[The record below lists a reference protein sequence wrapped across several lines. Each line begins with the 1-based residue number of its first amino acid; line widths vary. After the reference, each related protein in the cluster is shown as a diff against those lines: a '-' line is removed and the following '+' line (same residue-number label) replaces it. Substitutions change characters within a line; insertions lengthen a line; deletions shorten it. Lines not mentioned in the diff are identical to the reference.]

1 MTLKKGKAQILKIYL
16 GEADKYNGKPLYEA
30 LVLEARE
37 AGMAGATVYK
47 GILSFGASHSIHTM
61 KIFAL
66 STDMPVTV
74 ELIDSPD
81 KISEFVE
88 KVNEMIEKSTKGGL
102 VTIQDLEV
110 LRYKPGEKYRQVK
123 SS

>member
-1 MTLKKGKAQILKIYL
+1 MTLQKGKAQILKIYL
-16 GEADKYNGKPLYEA
+16 GEADRYYGKPLYEA

-37 AGMAGATVYK
+37 AGMAGATAYK
-47 GILSFGASHSIHTM
+47 GIISFGASHSIHTM

-74 ELIDSPD
+74 EIIDS
-81 KISEFVE
+81 SENIKVFAE
-88 KVNEMIEKSTKGGL
+88 KANEMLEKSKKGGL

-110 LRYKPGEKYRQVK
+110 INYKPGEKYSQVK
-123 SS
+123 

>member
-1 MTLKKGKAQILKIYL
+1 MTLEKGKAQILKIYL

-37 AGMAGATVYK
+37 AGMAGATAYK
-47 GILSFGASHSIHTM
+47 GIISFGASHSIHTM

-66 STDMPVTV
+66 STDMPITV
-74 ELIDSPD
+74 ELIDSPEN
-81 KISEFVE
+81 IRFFAE
-88 KVNEMIEKSTKGGL
+88 KANEMLEKSKKGGL

-110 LRYKPGEKYRQVK
+110 INYKPGEKYRQVK
-123 SS
+123 

>member
-1 MTLKKGKAQILKIYL
+1 MTLEKGKAQILKIYL
-16 GEADKYNGKPLYEA
+16 GEADRYHGKPLYEA

-37 AGMAGATVYK
+37 AGMAGATAYK
-47 GILSFGASHSIHTM
+47 GMLSFGASHSIHTM

-74 ELIDSPD
+74 EIIDS
-81 KISEFVE
+81 SENIRAFAE
-88 KVNEMIEKSTKGGL
+88 KANEMLEKSKKGGL

-110 LRYKPGEKYRQVK
+110 INYKPGEKYCQVK
-123 SS
+123 

>member
-1 MTLKKGKAQILKIYL
+1 MTLEKGKAQILKIYL

-37 AGMAGATVYK
+37 AGMAGATAYK
-47 GILSFGASHSIHTM
+47 GIISFGASHSIHTM

-66 STDMPVTV
+66 STDMPITV
-74 ELIDSPD
+74 ELIDSPEN
-81 KISEFVE
+81 IRVFAE
-88 KVNEMIEKSTKGGL
+88 KANEMLEKSKKGGL

-110 LRYKPGEKYRQVK
+110 VNYKPGEKYRQVK
-123 SS
+123 

>member
-1 MTLKKGKAQILKIYL
+1 MTLEKGKAQILKIYL
-16 GEADKYNGKPLYEA
+16 GEADRYHGKPLYEA

-47 GILSFGASHSIHTM
+47 GMLSFGASHSIHTM

-74 ELIDSPD
+74 EIIDS
-81 KISEFVE
+81 SENIRVFAE
-88 KVNEMIEKSTKGGL
+88 KANEMLEKSKKGGL

-110 LRYKPGEKYRQVK
+110 INYKPGEKYRQVK
-123 SS
+123 